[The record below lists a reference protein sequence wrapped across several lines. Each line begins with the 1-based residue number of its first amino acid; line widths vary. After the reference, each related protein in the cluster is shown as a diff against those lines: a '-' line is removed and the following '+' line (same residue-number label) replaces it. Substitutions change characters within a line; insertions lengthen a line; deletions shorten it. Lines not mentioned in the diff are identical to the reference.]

1 MIGGTTDIKDMTGFH
16 TLYGTMEEILGLIAG
31 VSVFIGY
38 LGGLI
43 LIGFRNKNMEKAV
56 TVMRI
61 YGFGKKDAIKKAI
74 LDAVYC
80 ALPASFAGSIFGR
93 VLFRIFCKRI
103 ICSPIFRSKELKQE
117 KS

>member
-1 MIGGTTDIKDMTGFH
+1 MTGFH

-80 ALPASFAGSIFGR
+80 ALPASFAGSIHCLCLSEAKGM
-93 VLFRIFCKRI
+93 VKT
-103 ICSPIFRSKELKQE
+103 
-117 KS
+117 